1 MEEKHISLPPSF
13 SLVKDK
19 VISSWEFPS
28 SSVVRTLHLHS
39 QGPEFNLWL
48 GTKIP
53 QAPRHS
59 QKKRKKKRIK
69 LLVLKVKLRAA
80 SPSPTNGV
88 LTKEQ
93 TSNINK
99 TKANFKS
106 IFFRPLE
113 SGKIQ
118 GKGKIIVIT
127 AVNVCVQHSRWQKR
141 VSAASCDPWNF
152 GSIPAVKGRIATC
165 SVGSSRGQQ

>member
-1 MEEKHISLPPSF
+1 MPLVTKVMEEKHIPLPPIF

-28 SSVVRTLHLHS
+28 SSVVRTLHLHG

-53 QAPRHS
+53 QALRHS

-106 IFFRPLE
+106 IFCRPLE
-113 SGKIQ
+113 SGKVQ

-127 AVNVCVQHSRWQKR
+127 ALNVCVNTVGGRKEYPQHPVTHEILGPFLQSR
-141 VSAASCDPWNF
+141 
-152 GSIPAVKGRIATC
+152 
-165 SVGSSRGQQ
+165 VG

>member
-1 MEEKHISLPPSF
+1 MPLVTKVMVTWKKSISPSHKF
-13 SLVKDK
+13 LVWLKIK

-28 SSVVRTLHLHS
+28 SSVVRTLHLHG
-39 QGPEFNLWL
+39 QGPGFNLWL

-53 QAPRHS
+53 QAPGHS

-93 TSNINK
+93 TSNIKK
-99 TKANFKS
+99 TKANFTS
-106 IFFRPLE
+106 IFCRPLE
-113 SGKIQ
+113 SGKVQ
-118 GKGKIIVIT
+118 GKRNIIVTI
-127 AVNVCVQHSRWQKR
+127 ALNVCVQHSRWQKR
-141 VSAASCDPWNF
+141 VSAPSCYP
-152 GSIPAVKGRIATC
+152 
-165 SVGSSRGQQ
+165 